1 MAKTEEVT
9 PYYLRMQTGE
19 CFYVD
24 TLKEALQ
31 EFLGDEG
38 YRLTLSSGGNEM
50 VIRRTS
56 EWKNRIIQDVQID
69 EEESC
74 TANIV
79 RRSK

>member
-1 MAKTEEVT
+1 MAKTQEVT

-24 TLKEALQ
+24 TLKEAL
-31 EFLGDEG
+31 EAFLGDDG
-38 YRLTLSSGGNEM
+38 YRLTLTGGGKEL

-56 EWKNRIIQDVQID
+56 VWRNRIIQDVQID

-74 TANIV
+74 TADLV

>member
-1 MAKTEEVT
+1 MAKTQEVT

-24 TLKEALQ
+24 TLKEALE

-38 YRLTLSSGGNEM
+38 YRLTLTTTNKEL

-56 EWKNRIIQDVQID
+56 GWVPCAIGLNEKEGTGSLVFR
-69 EEESC
+69 E
-74 TANIV
+74 
-79 RRSK
+79 K